1 VAAEKVAVDAEGE
14 GSLAVAAAAAT
25 VDDDIVV
32 IVVVM
37 WRVKD

>member
-1 VAAEKVAVDAEGE
+1 MAAEKVAVDAERE

-25 VDDDIVV
+25 VDDDVV
-32 IVVVM
+32 VVGVM

>member
-1 VAAEKVAVDAEGE
+1 MAAKKVAVDAEGE

-25 VDDDIVV
+25 VDDDVV
-32 IVVVM
+32 VVGVM